1 MGWCHE
7 FGVEIEAGCNHPM
20 GAGVSSCSCPECG
33 TVCPGRFQ
41 GGCESV
47 WARGLRPNAPAR
59 PVTFAPKPALA
70 LTRNNATQPSAAVEV
85 HVNGSGVETARNGIA
100 AAVDHPHETSEEE
113 AGLGQRMALMEI
125 ALTAVVGR
133 VDRLVHM
140 EAALTALTEQAER
153 LAGVQRDLAS
163 MAQRLATQ
171 HQSQVSL
178 EGHVADLGRVLGQ
191 LGLEIDDRLTLVE
204 MVMDGLTGPPRS
216 EPRRGVEPTQ
226 EAARPG

>member
-1 MGWCHE
+1 
-7 FGVEIEAGCNHPM
+7 
-20 GAGVSSCSCPECG
+20 
-33 TVCPGRFQ
+33 
-41 GGCESV
+41 
-47 WARGLRPNAPAR
+47 
-59 PVTFAPKPALA
+59 
-70 LTRNNATQPSAAVEV
+70 
-85 HVNGSGVETARNGIA
+85 
-100 AAVDHPHETSEEE
+100 
-113 AGLGQRMALMEI
+113 
-125 ALTAVVGR
+125 
-133 VDRLVHM
+133 M